1 MRIFI
6 YTTLLIALCGPAVAE
21 QRPIALPEILIGGNA
36 ATQVNSEKCVEVEIG
51 SSRAF
56 NCLNQ
61 KLRRQVDRVNP
72 TLNTPPIDARS
83 SDIRVGIVNVPA
95 VQQQYGQ
102 NYGVSVI
109 PYRPAPPVFNSPLA
123 R

>member
-1 MRIFI
+1 MRIVVL
-6 YTTLLIALCGPAVAE
+6 TTFLFALCGPLAAE

-36 ATQVNSEKCVEVEIG
+36 ATQGNSEKCVEVEIG
-51 SSRAF
+51 SSRTF

-72 TLNTPPIDARS
+72 TLNTPSIDARS
-83 SDIRVGIVNVPA
+83 PDILVGIVNVPA
-95 VQQQYGQ
+95 VQQQYGR
-102 NYGVSVI
+102 NYGVSVM
-109 PYRPAPPVFNSPLA
+109 PFRPAPPIFNSTLA

>member
-1 MRIFI
+1 MRIVVI
-6 YTTLLIALCGPAVAE
+6 ATLLIILCGPVVAE
-21 QRPIALPEILIGGNA
+21 QRPIALPEILIGGDA
-36 ATQVNSEKCVEVEIG
+36 ATQVHSEKCVEVEIG
-51 SSRAF
+51 SSQAF

-72 TLNTPPIDARS
+72 TLNAPPIDARS

-95 VQQQYGQ
+95 VQQQYGR